1 MSQREKSC
9 VFGARSSGGRDF
21 AERDE
26 VGLDGNTL
34 GDFHVKESLKGLEF
48 ARVGYG
54 EAQEEFL
61 DGFFATGVFD
71 GALGAE
77 GGGAGNDHDGTR
89 GVESGDESQQSVI
102 FGEEHVGWRRE
113 IGFLLA
119 RLRMDVKNREVAF
132 ARTVWHALEDKFTGA
147 GNFEKVEIFGRRA
160 DEDQVGILGVI
171 KGEEAAAFHAK
182 VSMQQAEDL
191 IETVDGNYFANA
203 SVVVPDGVFLVVGG
217 IVIAHAGFRTANERG
232 VTEDDPGLFA
242 AGEKRFPESLKGG
255 GSGFGIA
262 SKSGRS
268 GLASEKQSEE

>member
-1 MSQREKSC
+1 MNERGTKLR
-9 VFGARSSGGRDF
+9 FRARKLEGCDF
-21 AERDE
+21 AEGDE

-147 GNFEKVEIFGRRA
+147 WNFQQIEIFGGRA
-160 DEDQVGILGVI
+160 YENQIGILSVVE
-171 KGEEAAAFHAK
+171 GEEAAALDTEIA
-182 VSMQQAEDL
+182 VELAEYL
-191 IETVDGNYFANA
+191 IEAVDSNYFTD
-203 SVVVPDGVFLVVGG
+203 SGVMIPDDVFRVVSG
-217 IVIAHAGFRTANERG
+217 IVIPHAGFGTAHERG
-232 VTEDDPGLFA
+232 VAEDHPGLFG
-242 AGEKRFPESLKGG
+242 AGEKGFPESLKGG
-255 GSGFGIA
+255 GSGFDVTG
-262 SKSGRS
+262 KCCGS
-268 GLASEKQSEE
+268 GLASEKQGEE